1 MRTSYAH
8 GGGEGEGRDKN
19 LNSPSNDLTQIHNG
33 ASAATLPAFY
43 PQECSSNP
51 RLHIFARSEG
61 SARNFPTLIWHSSG
75 AGSLNF
81 QDYKH
86 GFSQS
91 GFFRNL
97 TRWIPGLPAN
107 SRNDMTSHRSSTDS
121 HHYQYVGPYRL
132 EKTLG
137 KRAKLVSL
145 THVFGAGIPDTTLLG
160 YSFAVL

>member
-1 MRTSYAH
+1 MNRKRENSSEEYEIISCAPKNTSYAH
-8 GGGEGEGRDKN
+8 GGGEGGERQESE
-19 LNSPSNDLTQIHNG
+19 LPSNDLTQIHNG

-97 TRWIPGLPAN
+97 TRWIPGFTRKLQKRHDFAQVIHGFPPL
-107 SRNDMTSHRSSTDS
+107 SVRRSIQAREDPR
-121 HHYQYVGPYRL
+121 QGPNW
-132 EKTLG
+132 
-137 KRAKLVSL
+137 
-145 THVFGAGIPDTTLLG
+145 
-160 YSFAVL
+160 